1 MIDLERW
8 KIISREIITKLEERS
23 MLYLIYIVLGLLIVL
38 AVNYAVTAFF
48 AVHDWLENRDRDQL
62 SLGMHSRNTSP
73 RTTIF
78 RLSFRICLIRN
89 EKQIPWGNQNE

>member
-48 AVHDWLENRDRDQL
+48 AVHDWLGNRDRDQL
-62 SLGMHSRNTSP
+62 SFGDAFKKYFAKN
-73 RTTIF
+73 
-78 RLSFRICLIRN
+78 N
-89 EKQIPWGNQNE
+89 NIPTKFSDLFN

>member
-1 MIDLERW
+1 
-8 KIISREIITKLEERS
+8 

-62 SLGMHSRNTSP
+62 SLGCIQEILRQEQQYSD
-73 RTTIF
+73 
-78 RLSFRICLIRN
+78 
-89 EKQIPWGNQNE
+89 